1 MEYLWV
7 LEPDSKYDV
16 LNNKHDKGYKY
27 ILSVKKVF
35 LQLLKSFVRQDWVH
49 RIDKDSL
56 EQINRSFILQD
67 FNGKEADLIYRVK
80 IDGREVFF

>member
-16 LNNKHDKGYKY
+16 PDNRHDKGYKY